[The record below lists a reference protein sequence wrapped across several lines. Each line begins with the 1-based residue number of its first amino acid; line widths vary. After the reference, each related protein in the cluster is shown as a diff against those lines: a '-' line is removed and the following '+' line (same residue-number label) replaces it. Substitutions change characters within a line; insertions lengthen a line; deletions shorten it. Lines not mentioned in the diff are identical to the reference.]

1 MVMNVDMAPTMLD
14 LVGVAPPKEVQGRS
28 ILPLF
33 KSSAKNWRTAFLSE
47 YFMEPQ
53 APRVP
58 SWQAVR
64 NERWKYVHF
73 TALQGMD
80 ELYDLK
86 ADPGEMKNLIFDAAS
101 TLSGLKKD
109 LDKFNQQIQ

>member
-1 MVMNVDMAPTMLD
+1 
-14 LVGVAPPKEVQGRS
+14 VAAPKEVQGRS

-33 KSSAKNWRTAFLSE
+33 KGSVKNWRTAFLSE

-53 APRVP
+53 YQRVP

-73 TALQGMD
+73 TELAGMD

-86 ADPGEMKNLIFDAAS
+86 SDPGEMKNLIFDAAS
-101 TLSGLKKD
+101 TLAGLKKD
-109 LDKFNQQIQ
+109 LDKFNQAIQ